1 MKNCRVFMASSI
13 RSCVP
18 RCLKGDNATT
28 TNTSRLTRSRRCQSG
43 ASPNNAPAQGTVKAV
58 LARSRET
65 EVLYWQKATA
75 SPQATPQCMGNVSP
89 RTRIRQS
96 PPPERPPPTQPSNR
110 RPTRLGQMMEN
121 SEPTKFRLARD
132 LLGARV
138 VQSQADAET
147 YVHSSDNPR
156 TAARLSSRIPE
167 ELLMPISPS
176 TMWSPL
182 IQKSPDFVDCVDF
195 KRTSNPVFSVSAKV
209 VFSGDLRASS
219 IIQPEDDAPSSA
231 EQTDGMISMTNRQRT
246 IEHAGAARPDASLY
260 DADQECV
267 IGKQV
272 VPLPGMK
279 VFCLS

>member
-1 MKNCRVFMASSI
+1 MR
-13 RSCVP
+13 
-18 RCLKGDNATT
+18 
-28 TNTSRLTRSRRCQSG
+28 
-43 ASPNNAPAQGTVKAV
+43 
-58 LARSRET
+58 
-65 EVLYWQKATA
+65 
-75 SPQATPQCMGNVSP
+75 
-89 RTRIRQS
+89 
-96 PPPERPPPTQPSNR
+96 
-110 RPTRLGQMMEN
+110 EN

-147 YVHSSDNPR
+147 YVHSRDNPR
-156 TAARLSSRIPE
+156 AAVRLSSRNPE
-167 ELLMPISPS
+167 VLLPISPS

-182 IQKSPDFVDCVDF
+182 IQTSPDSVNYVDF

-246 IEHAGAARPDASLY
+246 IEHAATARPDASLY
-260 DADQECV
+260 DADEECV

>member
-1 MKNCRVFMASSI
+1 
-13 RSCVP
+13 
-18 RCLKGDNATT
+18 
-28 TNTSRLTRSRRCQSG
+28 
-43 ASPNNAPAQGTVKAV
+43 
-58 LARSRET
+58 
-65 EVLYWQKATA
+65 
-75 SPQATPQCMGNVSP
+75 
-89 RTRIRQS
+89 
-96 PPPERPPPTQPSNR
+96 
-110 RPTRLGQMMEN
+110 MMEN

-147 YVHSSDNPR
+147 YVHSRDNPR
-156 TAARLSSRIPE
+156 AAARLSSRIPE

-182 IQKSPDFVDCVDF
+182 NQKSPDFVDCVDF

-209 VFSGDLRASS
+209 VFSGGLRALS
-219 IIQPEDDAPSSA
+219 IIQPEDAPSCA
-231 EQTDGMISMTNRQRT
+231 EQTHCMISMTNRQRT